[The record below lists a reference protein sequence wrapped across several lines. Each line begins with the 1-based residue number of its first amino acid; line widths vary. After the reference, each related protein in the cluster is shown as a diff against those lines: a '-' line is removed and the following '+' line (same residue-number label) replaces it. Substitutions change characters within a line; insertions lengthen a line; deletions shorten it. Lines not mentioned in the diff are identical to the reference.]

1 MFLGIAISS
10 LAQLFIRTT
19 YSKYSKEMVASGLNG
34 AEAALTI
41 LNSNGLSDV
50 NVSRVNGY
58 LSDHYSPASRQVCLS
73 ANNYSERSIAAVAV
87 ACHEC
92 GHALQ
97 DQSNYVFMKV
107 RSSLVPVVN
116 FSSYAGYLAISVG
129 LMTGLTRAVFIG
141 VILEMVILLFQIVT
155 LPVEIDASSRALRQ
169 IEELNIL
176 NEEEYA
182 KGKKV
187 LTAAAL
193 TYVAGVLTT
202 LIEILRLIIM
212 FSDRRERRG

>member
-212 FSDRRERRG
+212 LSDRRERRG